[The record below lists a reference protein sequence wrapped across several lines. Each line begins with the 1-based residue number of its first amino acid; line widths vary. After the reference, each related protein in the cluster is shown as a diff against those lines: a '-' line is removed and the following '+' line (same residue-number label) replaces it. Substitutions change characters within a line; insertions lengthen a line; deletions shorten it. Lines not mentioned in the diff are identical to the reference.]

1 MEKIFVNTIMN
12 IGYSADKHS
21 NGDTDVLIVETVMF
35 SATY

>member
-1 MEKIFVNTIMN
+1 MFVNSILN

-21 NGDTDVLIVETVMF
+21 NGDTHVLIVETVMF